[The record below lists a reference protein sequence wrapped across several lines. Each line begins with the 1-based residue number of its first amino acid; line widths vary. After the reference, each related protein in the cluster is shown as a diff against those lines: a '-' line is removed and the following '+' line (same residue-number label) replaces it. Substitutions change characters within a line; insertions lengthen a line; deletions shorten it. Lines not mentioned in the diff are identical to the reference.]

1 MRWVKIGLASVAGLL
16 VLAVIVLLILG
27 RRESAGRM
35 QASIEIARP
44 PGQVFAWLTEKDKLP
59 RWVGWLVEV
68 RESGPPG
75 VGARRVWVMD
85 DPNMNQKIEVL
96 GEITTHEPPHR
107 LAVHTSMQGGFDGTV
122 VYTLTE
128 LDSGRTR
135 LEGASEWRF
144 HHWFANLLKPVV
156 MRQARKKMRD
166 DLARLKSLVEA
177 EPPPRSHSDRGQE
190 GTPEFTS
197 GVPKTAGT

>member
-1 MRWVKIGLASVAGLL
+1 MKWVKIGLGSIAALL
-16 VLAVIVLLILG
+16 VVAVIVLLILG

-35 QASIEIARP
+35 QASIDIARP
-44 PGQVFAWLTEKDKLP
+44 PSQVFAWLTETDTLL

-85 DPNMNQKIEVL
+85 DPNMNQKVEVI
-96 GEITTHEPPHR
+96 GDVTAHEPPNR
-107 LAVHTSMQGGFDGTV
+107 LGVRTSMEGGFDGTV
-122 VYTLTE
+122 TYTLTE
-128 LDSGRTR
+128 LGDGRTR
-135 LEGASEWRF
+135 LEGTSEWRF

-156 MRQARKKMRD
+156 MRQARRKMRD

-177 EPPPRSHSDRGQE
+177 E
-190 GTPEFTS
+190 GT
-197 GVPKTAGT
+197 